1 MWCHET
7 GENRH
12 KQSMQISVVCVL
24 SHAVD
29 SINIDSIEK
38 CSVTAERGNG
48 RGDHGLGKMPWHQP
62 EHIYMYM

>member
-1 MWCHET
+1 MKLEKIDINSQC
-7 GENRH
+7 
-12 KQSMQISVVCVL
+12 KSVWCVL

-29 SINIDSIEK
+29 SININSIEK
-38 CSVTAERGNG
+38 CSATAERGNG